1 MPFFRVEKQRLYQS
15 VVEQLVEFVKNGGVS
30 PGQRF
35 PSERELEKQLGVSR
49 GILREA
55 FRVLEVRGLIESRP
69 GGGRFL
75 REVTPPVLFQDGT
88 TLYALEKSVLLDIAE
103 ARMALEVTV
112 ARLAAQR
119 ATEEDIGNMSQV
131 IESFYS
137 ASDPE
142 PGEDRDLDFHLSIA
156 RATHN
161 FVLHE
166 LVKMQ
171 MNLLREYHQQAHLN
185 RQKWEALCAEHKRIL
200 QAIASRDAE
209 AAAGAMDE
217 HLRGLREAIVQAGE
231 SNGEG

>member
-1 MPFFRVEKQRLYQS
+1 MPFFKVEKQRLYQS
-15 VVEQLVEFVKNGGVS
+15 VVEQLVEFVRNGGVR

-75 REVTPPVLFQDGT
+75 REVTPPVLFQEGT
-88 TLYALEKSVLLDIAE
+88 TLLALEKSALLDIAE
-103 ARMALEVTV
+103 ARMALEVTG
-112 ARLAAQR
+112 AKIAAQR
-119 ATEEDIGNMSQV
+119 ATQEDICNMSQV
-131 IESFYS
+131 LESLHNTS
-137 ASDPE
+137 NPE

-161 FVLHE
+161 FALYE

-171 MNLLREYHQQAHLN
+171 INLLREYHQQAHLD
-185 RQKWEALCAEHKRIL
+185 RQRWEDLCAEHRRIFE
-200 QAIASRDAE
+200 AIARRDAD
-209 AAAGAMDE
+209 AAARAMDE
-217 HLRGLREAIVQAGE
+217 HLLRLREAIMQAGE
-231 SNGEG
+231 SSDEG